1 MWVTVPGSITTA
13 KATDPEMDRSGDHA
27 KFFDRLRA
35 GDRGALARAITLIE
49 STHPDDKA
57 AASQLLT
64 KALPLSGNALRL
76 GITGIPGVGKS
87 TLIDAFGRHAIDQG
101 HRVAVLA
108 TDPSSQRSGGS
119 ILGDKTRME
128 ELSRL
133 DYAFI
138 RPTPSSGLLG
148 GVARRTRE
156 TIVLCE
162 AAGYDLILVETVGV
176 GQSELEVDRMTDL
189 TLLLMI
195 PGAGDELQG
204 IKRGIMESADV
215 IVLTKAA
222 GPDPLLHRTAR
233 TALLNAIAFLPARD
247 SGRRPHVLLT
257 DGLTGLGLPE
267 LMHHV
272 TALWTA
278 DSASGYQLRRRQDQ
292 NVIWMHHALR
302 EGLIERLVQ
311 DTATVDRINALEERV
326 KRGEIGPFQAAA
338 EVLDRFRTDGAPRP

>member
-1 MWVTVPGSITTA
+1 M
-13 KATDPEMDRSGDHA
+13 SGQRHDA
-27 KFFDRLRA
+27 ALFDRLRE

-49 STHPDDKA
+49 STRPDDRASA
-57 AASQLLT
+57 ARLLS
-64 KALPLSGNALRL
+64 KALPHSGNALRL

-87 TLIDAFGRHAIDQG
+87 TLIDVFGRHAIDRG

-128 ELSRL
+128 ELSRSAS
-133 DYAFI
+133 AFI

-189 TLLLMI
+189 TMLLMI

-222 GPDPLLHRTAR
+222 GPDPALHRAAR
-233 TALLNAIAFLPARD
+233 SALLNAIAFLPARD
-247 SGRRPHVLLT
+247 NGRRPEVLLT
-257 DGLTGLGLPE
+257 DALTGTGMPE
-267 LMHHV
+267 LV
-272 TALWTA
+272 THMIDLGNA
-278 DSASGYQLRRRQDQ
+278 DVANGYRTHRRQQQ
-292 NVIWMHHALR
+292 NVAWMHHALR
-302 EGLIERLVQ
+302 EGLIERLLQ
-311 DTATVDRINALEERV
+311 EEASAERISSLEERV
-326 KRGEIGPFQAAA
+326 RRGEIGPFQAATHI
-338 EVLDRFRTDGAPRP
+338 LDGFRTDGGSLP

>member
-1 MWVTVPGSITTA
+1 MNGTADDPGL
-13 KATDPEMDRSGDHA
+13 
-27 KFFDRLRA
+27 FDLLRA
-35 GDRGALARAITLIE
+35 GDRGALARAITLME
-49 STHPDDKA
+49 STRPDDRA
-57 AASQLLT
+57 GASALLT
-64 KALPLSGNALRL
+64 KALSHSGNALRL

-87 TLIDAFGRHAIDQG
+87 TFIDAFGRHGIDKG

-108 TDPSSQRSGGS
+108 MDPSSQRSGGS

-128 ELSRL
+128 ELSRS
-133 DYAFI
+133 DNAFI

-162 AAGYDLILVETVGV
+162 AAGYDMILVETVGV
-176 GQSELEVDRMTDL
+176 GQNELEVDRMTDL

-222 GPDPLLHRTAR
+222 VPDPSLHRTAR
-233 TALLNAIAFLPARD
+233 IALLNAIAFLPSRD

-257 DGLTGLGLPE
+257 DALTGLGVPE
-267 LMHHV
+267 LMQHV
-272 TALWTA
+272 TELWTA

-292 NVIWMHHALR
+292 NVVWMHHALR
-302 EGLIERLVQ
+302 EGLIERLVK
-311 DTATVDRINALEERV
+311 DTAMMGRINALEERV

-338 EVLDRFRTDGAPRP
+338 EVLDRLRTDGAPRP